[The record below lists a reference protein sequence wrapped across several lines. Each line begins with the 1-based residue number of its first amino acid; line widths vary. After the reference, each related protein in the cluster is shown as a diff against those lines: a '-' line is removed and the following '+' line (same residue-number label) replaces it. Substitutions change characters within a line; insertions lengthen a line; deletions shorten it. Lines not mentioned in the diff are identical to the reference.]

1 MPSSRMLEDLICQIV
16 REALQRTRVFE
27 NDKRT
32 CRLDCSSG
40 MHGNGCGA
48 TLDTFGELFCIV
60 PLVLAYKQYAEVLY
74 ELVMWG
80 IGRTETRSAWLAG
93 GRQLDPIGWKS
104 VSYERHAHA
113 LCH

>member
-1 MPSSRMLEDLICQIV
+1 MPRCRTLEDLICQIV
-16 REALQRTRVFE
+16 REDLQRTRVFE

-40 MHGNGCGA
+40 MHGNGCGVL
-48 TLDTFGELFCIV
+48 LDTFGELFCIV
-60 PLVLAYKQYAEVLY
+60 PLVLACKQYPEVLY

-80 IGRTETRSAWLAG
+80 IGRAETRSAWLAG
-93 GRQLDPIGWKS
+93 GRQLDSIGWKS
-104 VSYERHAHA
+104 VSHERNAHA